1 MGRAIAAKPLD
12 DRGRRALSHAVT
24 AKLRDGYHAGLFGS
38 RRAPSL
44 NEKVNPMN
52 YFQALKR
59 ASVPGLVLAFG
70 IGLAAAQ
77 APDNTKV
84 NERDKAKSQPTAD
97 QAKNGATDRDI
108 MQKIRKSVMADKS
121 LSTYGHN
128 VKIISQQGKVT
139 LKGPVHT
146 DEEKKNIE
154 AKAVEVA
161 GAGNVTNMLEVKG
174 DKAR

>member
-1 MGRAIAAKPLD
+1 MK
-12 DRGRRALSHAVT
+12 
-24 AKLRDGYHAGLFGS
+24 
-38 RRAPSL
+38 
-44 NEKVNPMN
+44 

-59 ASVPGLVLAFG
+59 ASVPGLLFAFG

-108 MQKIRKSVMADKS
+108 MQKIRKSVVADKS

>member
-1 MGRAIAAKPLD
+1 
-12 DRGRRALSHAVT
+12 
-24 AKLRDGYHAGLFGS
+24 
-38 RRAPSL
+38 
-44 NEKVNPMN
+44 MN

-59 ASVPGLVLAFG
+59 ALVPGLLVG
-70 IGLAAAQ
+70 CSIGLAGAQ

-97 QAKNGATDRDI
+97 QAKNSATDRDI
-108 MQKIRKSVMADKS
+108 MQKIRKAVVADKS

-174 DKAR
+174 DKGR